1 VTVNRLDRIQ
11 RISKALRYVLLGLA
25 VVLCGAFVLMLLV
38 PDQAWITLGDG
49 QFNELH
55 RTGDVGSWLMFAITA
70 PIALLLAL
78 GIYWLQ
84 RLFGEYQHGQF
95 FTDGTMRCYVWLV
108 WLKAAGFIYGI
119 LWPVM
124 LISLA
129 PSQAATDAGVT
140 VEAGTVVE
148 LAVLLLIVHLLREA
162 QRIHDE
168 KEAFI

>member
-1 VTVNRLDRIQ
+1 MTVNRLDRIQ
-11 RISKALRYVLLGLA
+11 RISKALRYVLLGLSVA
-25 VVLCGAFVLMLLV
+25 LCGAIVLMLLM
-38 PDQAWITLGDG
+38 PDQAWVTLGDG
-49 QFNELH
+49 RLNELH
-55 RTGDVGSWLMFAITA
+55 RTGDVDLWLMLAVMA

-84 RLFGEYQHGQF
+84 RLFGEYQQGKF

-108 WLKAAGFIYGI
+108 WLKAAGFFYGI
-119 LWPVM
+119 LWPIL

-129 PSQAATDAGVT
+129 PSQTATNAGVT
-140 VEAGTVVE
+140 IEAGTLVE

-168 KEAFI
+168 NEAFI